1 MSHFDCIII
10 GAGASGLMC
19 AATAGKRNRKVLV
32 LDKGKRPGRKIIVSG
47 GGKCNFTNLYVDAG
61 SYVSANPHFCK
72 SALKRYTQ
80 HDFIALI
87 KKYNIPCEE
96 REEGQLFC
104 LNSSEDI
111 LKMLLTECE
120 EAGVKI
126 ITGFEVKSV
135 AADKNDESQQRY
147 NISTDKGDFKTA
159 SLVIATG
166 GISIPNLGSTGFGYE
181 IARQFGLNVLPVMA
195 GLVPF
200 RITGKYSEVFER
212 LSGIAIDV
220 SLGTKAKTFRGKV
233 LFTHRGISGP
243 AALQLSNY
251 WNTGETVTINLLP
264 DMDIYA
270 WFRKEKQT
278 HPKSLLRNLLSQH
291 LPKNLVHEL
300 QKLFWHGLAEKH
312 ITDIPDKE
320 LKYIA
325 DALTRWELKPSGTE
339 GFRTAE
345 ATLGGVDTAELSS
358 KTMESKKRPG
368 LYFIGEVVDVTGHL
382 GGFNLQWAWSSGHA
396 AGEVA

>member
-1 MSHFDCIII
+1 LNQFDCIII

-19 AATAGKRNRKVLV
+19 AATAGKRNRRVLV
-32 LDKGKRPGRKIIVSG
+32 LDKGKKPGRKIIVSG

-61 SYVSANPHFCK
+61 CYVSANPHFCK

-80 HDFIALI
+80 HDFISLV
-87 KKYNIPCEE
+87 KRYNIPFEE

-104 LNSSEDI
+104 LSSSVDI

-120 EAGVKI
+120 EAGAKI
-126 ITGFEVKSV
+126 ITDCEVKSV
-135 AADKNDESQQRY
+135 EANNNEESPQRY
-147 NISTDKGDFKTA
+147 TLSTDKGDFKAA

-166 GISIPNLGSTGFGYE
+166 GVSIPNLGSTGFGYE
-181 IARQFGLNVLPVMA
+181 IAKQFGLNVLPVMA

-200 RITGKYSEVFER
+200 RFTGKLNEVFER
-212 LSGIAIDV
+212 LSGISLDV
-220 SLGTKAKTFRGKV
+220 SLGTKATSFKGKI

-243 AALQLSNY
+243 AVLQLSNY
-251 WNTGETVTINLLP
+251 WNTGEPIIINLLP
-264 DMDIYA
+264 DIDIYA
-270 WFRKEKQT
+270 WLREEKVK
-278 HPKSLLRNLLSQH
+278 HPKALLRNLLSQY

-300 QKLFWHGLAEKH
+300 QVIFWHALSEKH
-312 ITDIPDKE
+312 ITDIPDRE
-320 LKYIA
+320 LKHVA

-345 ATLGGVDTAELSS
+345 VTLCGVDTNELSS
-358 KTMESKKRPG
+358 KTMESKKQPG

-396 AGEVA
+396 AGEAV